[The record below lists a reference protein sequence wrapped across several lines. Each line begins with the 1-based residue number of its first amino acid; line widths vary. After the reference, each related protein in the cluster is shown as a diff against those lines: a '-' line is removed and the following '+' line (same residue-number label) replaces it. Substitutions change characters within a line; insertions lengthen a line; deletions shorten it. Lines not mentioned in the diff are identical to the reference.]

1 MNGRVFVV
9 GCLVLVLCSMMLA
22 PALLSQSASTG
33 ALAGAL
39 KDSSGAVV
47 PNATVTLT
55 SLDTAQVR
63 TTTTS
68 AEGAYKFGLLPPGN
82 YSLKFEAAGF
92 NATEVPS
99 VTITVT
105 ETAVLDQTLQVGAQ
119 TQQVE
124 VRAQTEVVQTESTTV
139 GSVVNSQVMAS
150 MPLTSRNYT
159 VLLGLSAGAN
169 ASVFNAS
176 NIGKGTQEFA
186 VNGAQQSQNNFQQ
199 DGASIVAW
207 TGNGYASDSGG
218 SPGIACQPGRDR
230 GIQDSDVPV

>member
-1 MNGRVFVV
+1 MFNKISGPSIGRFAVKCFLIL
-9 GCLVLVLCSMMLA
+9 CVLMFA
-22 PALLSQSASTG
+22 PSLFSQSASTG
-33 ALAGAL
+33 ALTGSL

-68 AEGAYKFGLLPPGN
+68 SDGTYKFGLLPPGN
-82 YSLKFEAAGF
+82 YSVKFESAGF
-92 NATEVPS
+92 NSVQVPS
-99 VTITVT
+99 VTVTVT

-124 VRAQTEVVQTESTTV
+124 VHAQTEVVQTETTTV

-159 VLLGLSAGAN
+159 VLLGLSARG
-169 ASVFNAS
+169 
-176 NIGKGTQEFA
+176 Q
-186 VNGAQQSQNNFQQ
+186 
-199 DGASIVAW
+199 
-207 TGNGYASDSGG
+207 
-218 SPGIACQPGRDR
+218 CQR
-230 GIQDSDVPV
+230 V